1 MVPSSVT
8 ECRAAAGA
16 CDHPQ
21 DEADTPA
28 RPVLVTDRSATVL
41 PDVLQPG
48 LRLVFC
54 GTAAGRVSA
63 AAGAYYANPGN
74 AFWRT
79 LHEVGLTPRRLA
91 PGEFQML
98 PRYGIGLTDL
108 AKHHVGNDHELPD
121 GAFDAEA
128 LRERILRYMPAWL
141 AFTSKNAAQGY
152 IGRPLH
158 FGEQD
163 WTVGRTRVFVLPS
176 PSGQARRS
184 WDPAHW
190 SALARRVAGV
200 GVASIRRKPRHK
212 VSPNRGTAAP
222 TQPAGLR
229 LARPSDAAG
238 ILGLEALFPSDRM
251 SSRALHR
258 LLNSSSARIWVVA
271 EPAKSSPRSPSQIL
285 ATLVLLVRS
294 NTGIAR
300 IYSVV
305 VAPQAR
311 GRGLAAALIGR
322 AEAFARR
329 AGKREMMLEVRTD
342 NPGAQALYRRLDY
355 VEQEH
360 LPGYYEDGSD
370 GLRFRR
376 RLARQN

>member
-1 MVPSSVT
+1 MS
-8 ECRAAAGA
+8 
-16 CDHPQ
+16 
-21 DEADTPA
+21 
-28 RPVLVTDRSATVL
+28 DRTGTIL

-79 LHEVGLTPRRLA
+79 LHQVGLTPCRLA
-91 PGEFQML
+91 PREFPRL
-98 PRYGIGLTDL
+98 PEYGIGLTDL

-121 GAFDAEA
+121 TAFDAAA
-128 LRERILRYMPAWL
+128 LRRRILGCAPAWL

-152 IGRPLH
+152 RGRPVA

-163 WTVGRTRVFVLPS
+163 WTIGDTRVFVLPS

-184 WDPAHW
+184 WDLAQW
-190 SALARRVAGV
+190 AELARQVATV
-200 GVASIRRKPRHK
+200 RLSQASIRRKPRHK
-212 VSPNRGTAAP
+212 VSTGSAALP
-222 TQPAGLR
+222 HPPQVTLR
-229 LARPSDAAG
+229 RARQADAAG
-238 ILGLEALFPSDRM
+238 ILELEALFPTDRM
-251 SSRALHR
+251 SSRALNR
-258 LLNSSSARIWVVA
+258 LLRAPSARIWVAA
-271 EPAKSSPRSPSQIL
+271 EPASPVL
-285 ATLVLLVRS
+285 AALVLLTRR

-305 VAPQAR
+305 VAPSAR

-322 AEAFARR
+322 AETCARR

-342 NPGAQALYRRLDY
+342 NLAAQTLYRRLGY
-355 VEQEH
+355 VEQER
-360 LPGYYEDGSD
+360 LTGYYEDGSD

-376 RLARQN
+376 RLAREK